1 MTLFPD
7 SLEDGENVSSDDAG
21 QADNDN
27 PDDEDAVELGD
38 DKLVDN
44 NDLGGEDLELCSFI
58 RDLSSGVTSLSL
70 RLFSE
75 SLIILTTSA

>member
-7 SLEDGENVSSDDAG
+7 SLEDGENVSSDDTG
-21 QADNDN
+21 HADNDN

-44 NDLGGEDLELCSFI
+44 NDLGGEDLELCSLI

>member
-7 SLEDGENVSSDDAG
+7 SLEDGENVSSDDTG
-21 QADNDN
+21 HADNDN

-44 NDLGGEDLELCSFI
+44 NDLGGEDLEL
-58 RDLSSGVTSLSL
+58 
-70 RLFSE
+70 
-75 SLIILTTSA
+75 